1 MDKGDITHHISQ
13 QFNAELEGVRN
24 KVLEMGGMVEKAIG
38 DALEA
43 LLTGDTQLAD
53 SVATGDYRINS
64 LEVEID
70 EECAQII
77 ARRQPAAGDL
87 RVIMMVVKT
96 ITDLERMGDEAEK
109 IGRIAASMA
118 GEQQG
123 NGSYS
128 AIRHLGQHAR
138 EMLRAALDAYARMDV
153 DAALQVARMDAGVDR
168 EFESLMRQLI
178 TLMMEDPRS
187 IRRVIDIMWAARALE
202 RIGDHAKNVCE
213 YVVYMVL
220 GKDVRHTTF
229 EQMEEEVKSAT

>member
-1 MDKGDITHHISQ
+1 MEKGDITHHISQ
-13 QFNAELEGVRN
+13 QFNDELESVRN
-24 KVLEMGGMVEKAIG
+24 KVLTMGGMVEKAIG
-38 DALEA
+38 DALDA
-43 LLTGDTQLAD
+43 LLTGDAALAD
-53 SVATGDYRINS
+53 SVATGDYKINS

-70 EECAQII
+70 EECAHMI
-77 ARRQPAAGDL
+77 ARRQPTAGDL

-109 IGRIAASMA
+109 IARVAASMVH
-118 GEQQG
+118 EHQV

-153 DAALQVARMDAGVDR
+153 DAALAVAKLDAGVDR
-168 EFESLMRQLI
+168 EYESLMRQLI
-178 TLMMEDPRS
+178 TLMMEDPRC

-202 RIGDHAKNVCE
+202 RVGDHAKNVCE

-220 GKDVRHTTF
+220 GKDVRHTTY